1 MSQTSAPP
9 PPTGPSTSAPPAPAL
24 NLAALDARLTPH
36 LPGPAD
42 APLQA
47 QRLPAGQSNP
57 TWRLSRG
64 DRHWVL
70 RAKPGPAAGLLP
82 SAHAI
87 EREVAVLRALADSGV
102 PVPRV
107 YALCEDEGV
116 IGAAFYVMD
125 FVEGRIVR
133 DATLPDATPA
143 ERAAMHAD
151 ALRVLAALHAVDW
164 RARGLEGFGRHE
176 GYFERMIGRWT
187 KQYRATA
194 TGENAAM
201 EALIAWL
208 PANLP
213 PPSTHAST
221 ADQNLSIVHGDF
233 RLENLVFHPTEP
245 RVIAVLD
252 WELSTL
258 GHPLAD
264 LAYHCMAWHN
274 PPGVLRGIAGLDL
287 AAAGIPSEREVIDTY
302 CRLSGRS
309 DQDAVRAHWPFYL
322 AANLFRLAAILQGI
336 NHRVAQGIASH
347 PQAIETGRMAGQVAE
362 LGWRVAQG
370 GGTP

>member
-1 MSQTSAPP
+1 MPPTPPPSAPIP
-9 PPTGPSTSAPPAPAL
+9 PAL
-24 NLAALDARLTPH
+24 NLAALQAGLSPH
-36 LPGPAD
+36 LPGPSTE
-42 APLQA
+42 PLQA

-57 TWRLSRG
+57 TWRISRG
-64 DRHWVL
+64 DQHWVL

-87 EREVAVLRALADSGV
+87 EREVAVLRGLADSGV

-164 RARGLEGFGRHE
+164 RARGLEGFGRHD
-176 GYFERMIGRWT
+176 GYFERLIGRWT
-187 KQYRATA
+187 QQYRATA

-208 PANLP
+208 PAHRP
-213 PPSTHAST
+213 PAST
-221 ADQNLSIVHGDF
+221 EARDLSIVHGDF
-233 RLENLVFHPTEP
+233 RLENLVFHPIEP
-245 RVIAVLD
+245 RVVAVLD

-287 AAAGIPSEREVIDTY
+287 AAAGIPSEREVIETY
-302 CRLSGRS
+302 CRLSGRN
-309 DQDAVRAHWPFYL
+309 DLDAVLTHWPFYL

-362 LGWRVAQG
+362 LGWRVARG
-370 GGTP
+370 APA